1 MRGRNL
7 ELIHNLIVEYRR
19 VLFNCLAGP
28 ACNHYILQEIGWER
42 GGGGNGGSQGEGEE
56 MVTHDPAG
64 QACDQGATAIN
75 PCSDLTMVQTETLIS
90 DK

>member
-1 MRGRNL
+1 MAKYIFILKQSDCSFSISMRGRNL

-42 GGGGNGGSQGEGEE
+42 GGGGNGGS
-56 MVTHDPAG
+56 
-64 QACDQGATAIN
+64 
-75 PCSDLTMVQTETLIS
+75 
-90 DK
+90 